1 MLGNKKAFKILVT
14 GSFGSG
20 KTTLIKTLSEIDP
33 LTTEKKI
40 SSPSEQID
48 GKKTTTV
55 AMDMGKLKIGE
66 DIEIHL
72 FATPGQ
78 DRFDFMLD
86 ILKKGI
92 LGGIVLVDAAN
103 PKSVEIAERFA
114 EKIRTSSD
122 IPLIFCV
129 TKTDVPGAKSLDEIK
144 AHLGNFDDI
153 PIEVLD
159 PRDKD
164 KGKEVLIKLLSMIL
178 S

>member
-1 MLGNKKAFKILVT
+1 MFGDKKAFKILIT

-20 KTTLIKTLSEIDP
+20 KTTFVKTLSEIDP

-40 SSPSEQID
+40 SSQEEQI
-48 GKKTTTV
+48 GEKKTTTV
-55 AMDMGKLKIGE
+55 AMDMGKLKIGN

-86 ILKKGI
+86 ILKRGI
-92 LGGIVLVDAAN
+92 LGGIVLVDATN
-103 PKSVEIAERFA
+103 PKSIEVAEKFA
-114 EKIRTSSD
+114 EKIRSSHD

-129 TKTDVPGAKSLDEIK
+129 TKSDVPGAKSLDEIK

-153 PIEVLD
+153 PVEVLD
-159 PRDKD
+159 PRDKRQ
-164 KGKEVLIKLLSMIL
+164 GKEVLVKLLSMIL